1 MAQFGEAYS
10 APTLDKA
17 PEDPKN
23 KNPLTIR
30 IVLLCD
36 GTNNNNANIAER
48 EKFEANMDS
57 SSYDDFGNGL
67 DTSYDN
73 GRTNIATMEPH
84 VNYGEGVGGYSYV
97 AKVYV
102 QGQGTTQFQADDT
115 KGLAM
120 GAGLSGVYER
130 AREGI
135 RDALKLIHTKLLLEN
150 PPEKYFIKQ
159 VDVDVFGFSRGA
171 ATARHAIHVVTTEES
186 VVITDPSGYGAQIVV
201 TNQPLFDRL
210 RVTYGYTE
218 MHANRVKIIFA
229 GLYDTVVSVN
239 ASQLK
244 PAWLANNTR
253 NQKAVAKARCALH
266 LAAADEHRKDFP
278 LHKIKSALDAGTGAE
293 YYLPGVHSDIGGSY
307 NLANQILTDSNQTN
321 AEIRE
326 LKAAGD
332 IDDLKEQ
339 AATWRAKGHKTHI
352 KPTKWKT
359 TRAGRGEATEGK
371 LYVFRTIKGSEYVR
385 TSSEVGRIINRG
397 TVAEL
402 KADQANLE
410 KDGWYTPGQLDIE
423 TRYLASA
430 AQVVNP
436 LALLNPFSLRD
447 FDEIHSGVLVADR
460 PNITSGYCN
469 IPLKFMAERART
481 QALDIDAKLE
491 AQANRILSE
500 VKEFK
505 ALEASLRAYM
515 GKKGIKGSKPS
526 DWTDFKEAVTHY
538 PKIKELRNK
547 HLHNST
553 RFEMTVKGVYLM
565 DPGFT
570 PNFEKGLRR
579 RFYYEG

>member
-1 MAQFGEAYS
+1 M
-10 APTLDKA
+10 
-17 PEDPKN
+17 
-23 KNPLTIR
+23 
-30 IVLLCD
+30 CD
-36 GTNNNNANIAER
+36 GTNNNKANIAER

-84 VNYGEGVGGYSYV
+84 VKFGKGVGGYSYV

-102 QGQGTTQFQADDT
+102 QGQGTTQFMADDN
-115 KGLAM
+115 KGLAF

-135 RDALKLIHTKLLLEN
+135 RNALKLIHTKLLLKN
-150 PPEKYFIKQ
+150 APEDFFIKQ

-171 ATARHAIHVVTTEES
+171 ATARHAIHVVATEET
-186 VVITDPSGYGAQIVV
+186 VVISDPSGYGAEVVV

-210 RVTYGYTE
+210 RITYGYIE
-218 MHANRVKIIFA
+218 MRADKVKIIFA

-253 NQKAVAKARCALH
+253 NQKAVAKAKCALH

-278 LHKIKSALDAGTGAE
+278 LHRIKSALDAGTGAE

-307 NLANQILTDSNQTN
+307 NLANQLLIDKNQTD

-326 LKAAGD
+326 LKGAGD
-332 IDDLKEQ
+332 IADLRRQ
-339 AATWRAKGHKTHI
+339 AKAWQDKGYKTHI
-352 KPTKWKT
+352 KATQWST
-359 TRAGRGEATEGK
+359 TRAGMRTATKGK
-371 LYVFRTIKGSEYVR
+371 LYVLRTIKGSEYVR

-402 KADQANLE
+402 EADKANLE

-436 LALLNPFSLRD
+436 LGLLNPFSFRD

-469 IPLKFMAERART
+469 IPLKIMAEHARK
-481 QALDIDAKLE
+481 QALVIDPQLE
-491 AQANRILSE
+491 AQADRVLRE
-500 VKEFK
+500 VPEFK
-505 ALEASLRAYM
+505 ALEASLKAYM
-515 GKKGIKGSKPS
+515 AKKGFTGSKPS
-526 DWTDFKEAVTHY
+526 DWTDIKEAVKHY
-538 PKIKELRNK
+538 PGIKELRNK

-553 RFEMTVKGVYLM
+553 RFEMTVKGVYVM